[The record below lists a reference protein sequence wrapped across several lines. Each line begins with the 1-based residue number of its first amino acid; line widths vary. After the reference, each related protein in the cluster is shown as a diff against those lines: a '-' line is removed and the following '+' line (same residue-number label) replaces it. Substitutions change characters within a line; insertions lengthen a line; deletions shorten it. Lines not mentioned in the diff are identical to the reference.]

1 MYFEPENLC
10 VGNKCAV
17 ARRSCSFMKR
27 SESGKTKDNKR
38 FRTCVGSVS
47 KMSRLVRLRVCDVA
61 PMFVVELPTGSKRVG
76 QGGLT
81 QTEGRRRLTLALT
94 VGWWARTVV
103 VLAGRRCRQKRAT
116 WRSVSQV
123 LVKKY
128 SVEGV
133 VLRHVLSHS
142 EDGEVVLLPDEKPNL
157 TSERAA

>member
-1 MYFEPENLC
+1 MYFEPKKLDL
-10 VGNKCAV
+10 GRKSAV
-17 ARRSCSFMKR
+17 TRRSCSFMKR

-47 KMSRLVRLRVCDVA
+47 KMSTLVRLRVCDVA
-61 PMFVVELPTGSKRVG
+61 PMGVVELPTGSKRVG

-81 QTEGRRRLTLALT
+81 QTAGRRFKLALT

-103 VLAGRRCRQKRAT
+103 VLAGRRCPQKRAT

-142 EDGEVVLLPDEKPNL
+142 EDGKVVLLLDEKPNS